1 MDGKLIAEK
10 RKEKGLTQDALGAM
24 LGISRKAVSKWER
37 GLSQP
42 DEAHMVQL
50 INLLGLPVEQEMVE
64 SEPTPT
70 FLSIV
75 RNELFRILSV
85 GVMIA
90 VCACDL
96 MGTIPE
102 DSTAVSIGLSAAVYC
117 FDTMIRNQ

>member
-24 LGISRKAVSKWER
+24 LGISGKAVSKWER

-42 DEAHMVQL
+42 DDAHMARL
-50 INLLGLPVEQEMVE
+50 IDLLGLSVEQEMVE

-96 MGTIPE
+96 MGTIQKE
-102 DSTAVSIGLSAAVYC
+102 STAVYLGFSAAAYC
-117 FDTMIRNQ
+117 FDTMIRNK

>member
-10 RKEKGLTQDALGAM
+10 QKKKGLTQDALGAM
-24 LGISRKAVSKWER
+24 LGISGKAVSKWER

-70 FLSIV
+70 FL
-75 RNELFRILSV
+75 
-85 GVMIA
+85 
-90 VCACDL
+90 
-96 MGTIPE
+96 
-102 DSTAVSIGLSAAVYC
+102 
-117 FDTMIRNQ
+117 

>member
-24 LGISRKAVSKWER
+24 LGISGEAVSKWER
-37 GLSQP
+37 DLSQP
-42 DEAHMVQL
+42 DKAHMVQL

-75 RNELFRILSV
+75 RKELFRVLSV

-90 VCACDL
+90 VCICNL

-102 DSTAVSIGLSAAVYC
+102 DSTAVSIGLSAAVFC
-117 FDTMIRNQ
+117 FDTMVREK